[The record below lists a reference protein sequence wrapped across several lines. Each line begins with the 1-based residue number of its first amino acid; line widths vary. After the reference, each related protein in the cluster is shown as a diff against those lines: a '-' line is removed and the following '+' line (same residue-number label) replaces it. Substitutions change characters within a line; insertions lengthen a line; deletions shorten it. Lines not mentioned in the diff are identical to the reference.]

1 MDRDPGFVQQKIDFL
16 SLDPSERGAQILAK
30 HLGID
35 SGENGRLRVGYAHHI
50 PFDNNSFDVV
60 VLSEVLERIPTEKLQ
75 ASLEGVSKSMG
86 LVICVA

>member
-1 MDRDPGFVQQKIDFL
+1 MQQKIDFF
-16 SLDPSERGAQILAK
+16 SLDPSKRGAQTLAK

-60 VLSEVLERIPTEKLQ
+60 VLSEVLEHIPTEKLQ
-75 ASLEGVSKSMG
+75 ASLEGASR
-86 LVICVA
+86 AWDW